1 MKERPILFS
10 TPMVKA
16 EIEDQ
21 KTMTRRT
28 KGLEAIESEYQY
40 KGLLNETPNKH
51 IFARFFRGIWVETYH
66 ASCPYGQ
73 PGDVLWVREK
83 FRFEEAFDYDG
94 EHYPAQCWYY
104 ASTPEKIECI
114 DGVIND
120 RDLYKWK
127 PSIHMPKEAARIW
140 LQITSIKAE
149 RLHDISDE
157 DIKAE
162 GVRIPVN
169 GLGTGRVLLA
179 IGEKNTAIDFL
190 PKGCL
195 APDAPKLTQ
204 SQLLHAFWAELWC
217 KINGRESYDKNP
229 WVWAIRFK
237 VLSTTGKPAE
247 L

>member
-16 EIEDQ
+16 IIDGQ

-28 KGLEAIESEYQY
+28 KGLEAIKSEYQY
-40 KGLLNETPNKH
+40 KGLLNELPNKH

-73 PGDVLWVREK
+73 PGDILWVRETWRK
-83 FRFEEAFDYDG
+83 SNFPGSEG
-94 EHYPAQCWYY
+94 E
-104 ASTPEKIECI
+104 IEFKANM
-114 DGVIND
+114 INPSAIWNQNI
-120 RDLYKWK
+120 WK
-127 PSIHMPKEAARIW
+127 PSIHMPKDAARIW
-140 LQITSIKAE
+140 LQITSIKPE

-157 DIKAE
+157 DIKNE

-169 GLGTGRVLLA
+169 GIGTGRVLLA
-179 IGEKNTAIDFL
+179 LGEKNTAIDFL

-204 SQLLHAFWAELWC
+204 SHLLHAFWAELWC

>member
-16 EIEDQ
+16 IIDDQ

-28 KGLEAIESEYQY
+28 KGLEFLESELYY
-40 KGLLNETPNKH
+40 SRTIRNPNKFWFH
-51 IFARFFRGIWVETYH
+51 KTFSFHSAETTKETY
-66 ASCPYGQ
+66 CPYGQ
-73 PGDVLWVREK
+73 PGDILWVRER

-104 ASTPEKIECI
+104 ASTPEKIDCI

-140 LQITSIKAE
+140 LQITSIKPE

-162 GVRIPVN
+162 GIRIPVN
-169 GLGTGRVLLA
+169 GLVTGRVLLA

-190 PKGCL
+190 PQGCL

-217 KINGRESYDKNP
+217 KINSRESYDKNP
-229 WVWAIRFK
+229 WLWAIGFK
-237 VLSTTGKPAE
+237 VLSTTGKPE
-247 L
+247 NI

>member
-16 EIEDQ
+16 IIDGQ

-28 KGLEAIESEYQY
+28 KGLKMLKCENWYITACKKYLSEW
-40 KGLLNETPNKH
+40 
-51 IFARFFRGIWVETYH
+51 FFHKTHSIGRAEKVYVGI
-66 ASCPYGQ
+66 CPYGE
-73 PGDVLWVREK
+73 PGDILWVRETFCQSWDNAHK
-83 FRFEEAFDYDG
+83 RWNPLYKADG
-94 EHYPAQCWYY
+94 
-104 ASTPEKIECI
+104 KIVI
-114 DGVIND
+114 DEDGIA
-120 RDLYKWK
+120 KWK
-127 PSIHMPKEAARIW
+127 PSIHMPKDYARIW
-140 LQITSIKAE
+140 LQITSIKPE

-169 GLGTGRVLLA
+169 GLGTGKVLLA
-179 IGEKNTAIDFL
+179 LGEKNTAIDFL

-229 WVWAIRFK
+229 WLWAISFK
-237 VLSTTGKPAE
+237 VLSTTGKPE
-247 L
+247 NL